1 MGNFHNLDEALR
13 ALAEMPPEA
22 GVTPVKA
29 LTIGKGVVAGV
40 LWSNA
45 TGGCHSHA
53 GHEELLIVLKGDG
66 DFRVGDEVRVVHPG
80 DYIYVPRGALHGTV
94 SEGGALALLS
104 IITPPIDLASDIVF
118 EKERPSYRI
127 VI

>member
-13 ALAEMPPEA
+13 ALTEIPPEV
-22 GVTPVKA
+22 GITPVKA
-29 LTIGKGVVAGV
+29 LTVGEGVVAGV

-45 TGGCHSHA
+45 TGGCHCHA

-66 DFRVGDEVRVVHPG
+66 DFRVGDEVRTVHPG

-94 SEGGALALLS
+94 SPGGALALLS

>member
-13 ALAEMPPEA
+13 ELAEMPSEA
-22 GVTPVKA
+22 GSTPVKA
-29 LTIGKGVVAGV
+29 LTIGEGIVAGV

-45 TGGCHSHA
+45 TGGCHHHA

-66 DFRVGDEVRVVHPG
+66 DFRVGDEVRTVHPG

-94 SEGGALALLS
+94 SPGGEFALLS
-104 IITPPIDLASDIVF
+104 IITPRIDLTSDIVF
-118 EKERPSYRI
+118 EKERPNYRI
-127 VI
+127 VT

>member
-13 ALAEMPPEA
+13 ELAELPREA
-22 GVTPVKA
+22 GIIPVKA
-29 LTIGKGVVAGV
+29 LTIGEGVVAGV
-40 LWSNA
+40 VWFDA
-45 TGGCHSHA
+45 TGGWHRHA

-66 DFRVGDEVRVVHPG
+66 DFRVGDEVRTVHPG

-94 SEGGALALLS
+94 SPGGAFALLS

-118 EKERPSYRI
+118 EKERPNYRI
-127 VI
+127 VM